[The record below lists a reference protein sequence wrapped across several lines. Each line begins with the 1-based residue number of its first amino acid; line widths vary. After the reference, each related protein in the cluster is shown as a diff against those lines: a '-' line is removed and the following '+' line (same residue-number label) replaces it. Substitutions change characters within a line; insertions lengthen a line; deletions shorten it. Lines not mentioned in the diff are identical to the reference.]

1 MKEDIDRIVGL
12 RNIGR
17 ELGAS
22 GGLMKQR
29 GKVQALWWRETT
41 EQQRAEMGECWW
53 VKARRNRLQLEGKG
67 GTGEGGGL
75 LVFGRPPT
83 TLETGYRHT
92 SVRHTS
98 LPYEPHESHNNRIYL
113 FI

>member
-17 ELGAS
+17 ELGGS

-29 GKVQALWWRETT
+29 GTVQAPWWREIT
-41 EQQRAEMGECWW
+41 EQQRAEMGECW
-53 VKARRNRLQLEGKG
+53 VKARQNRLQLEGKA

-75 LVFGRPPT
+75 LVFGRLPT